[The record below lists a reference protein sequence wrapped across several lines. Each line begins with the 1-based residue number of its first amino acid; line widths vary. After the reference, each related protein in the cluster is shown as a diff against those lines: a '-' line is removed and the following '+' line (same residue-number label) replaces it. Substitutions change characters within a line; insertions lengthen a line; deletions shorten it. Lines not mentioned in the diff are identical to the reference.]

1 MTRSKRLTLADLPAK
16 KREHLELCVHEAA
29 HAVAGVIYGARLR
42 SAVVASGRVLG
53 NQGMT
58 RFEPDDFPDYRKAEV
73 AYSGSYG
80 QAKFRAGG
88 RRPSQRELYAVLG
101 TCGYKDERSLTAA
114 AAASA
119 TGDHSARD
127 VVPLLERCWPAVI
140 TLAQQLRRSGEVR
153 HDDVLAALGVTDGGG
168 LTSVQLA
175 SLRSGSRPLQPI
187 ASKKQPAP
195 A

>member
-58 RFEPDDFPDYRKAEV
+58 RFEPDDFPEYRKAEV

-101 TCGYKDERSLTAA
+101 TCGYKDERSLVA

-175 SLRSGSRPLQPI
+175 SLRSGSRPLPPT
-187 ASKKQPAP
+187 AAKHPAP

>member
-29 HAVAGVIYGARLR
+29 HAVAGVVYGARLR
-42 SAVVASGRVLG
+42 SAVVASGRVIG
-53 NQGMT
+53 NQGRT
-58 RFEPDDFPDYRKAEV
+58 HFEPDDFPEYRRPEV

-88 RRPSQRELYAVLG
+88 RRPTQRELYAVLD
-101 TCGYKDERSLTAA
+101 TCGYKDQHALVAA

-127 VVPLLERCWPAVI
+127 VKPVIDRCWPAVI
-140 TLAQQLRRSGEVR
+140 TLAQQLRRTGQVR

-168 LTSVQLA
+168 MTSVQLA
-175 SLRSGSRPLQPI
+175 SLRSGSRPLPPI
-187 ASKKQPAP
+187 APKQPAP

>member
-1 MTRSKRLTLADLPAK
+1 MTRQKRLTLADLSAK

-29 HAVAGVIYGARLR
+29 HAVAGVVYGARLR
-42 SAVVASGRVLG
+42 SAVVASGRVIG
-53 NQGMT
+53 NQGRT
-58 RFEPDDFPDYRKAEV
+58 SFEPDDFPGYRKPEI

-88 RRPSQRELYAVLG
+88 RRPTQREFYAVLG
-101 TCGYKDERSLTAA
+101 TCGYKDDWALTAA

-119 TGDHSARD
+119 ADHNARD
-127 VVPLLERCWPAVI
+127 VVPLLERCWPAVL
-140 TLAQQLRRSGEVR
+140 TLAQQLRRTGQVR

-175 SLRSGSRPLQPI
+175 SLRSDSRSVPPI
-187 ASKKQPAP
+187 ASKQLAP